1 MKFIITTSFLLISA
15 LSIAQN
21 KTVTNQ
27 SSIGCGPVAETNLK
41 KKMENQTKK
50 DEKNVLGTALQIAGT
65 SPITGFYRDGF
76 CSTGTADRG
85 IHVVAAIVTDKF
97 LQYSKARGNDLIT
110 PYPAYGFP
118 GLKAG
123 DKWCLCA
130 ARWKEAYDAGVAPP
144 VVLEA
149 THEKALE
156 YATLEELKGE
166 KIK

>member
-1 MKFIITTSFLLISA
+1 MKTLITTSLL
-15 LSIAQN
+15 LVSIVSLAQN
-21 KTVTNQ
+21 KVPANK
-27 SSIGCGPVAETNLK
+27 SKAGCGPVAETNLK

-50 DEKNVLGTALQIAGT
+50 DEKNVLGTELQMAGK

-76 CSTGTADRG
+76 CSTGIDDRG
-85 IHVVAAIVTDKF
+85 IHVVAAVVTDKF
-97 LQYSKARGNDLIT
+97 LQYSKSRGNDLIT

-156 YATLEELKGE
+156 YATLEELKGTLR
-166 KIK
+166 

>member
-1 MKFIITTSFLLISA
+1 MKIFITTSLLLISA

-27 SSIGCGPVAETNLK
+27 SSTGCGPVAETNLK
-41 KKMENQTKK
+41 KKMEKQTKK

-65 SPITGFYRDGF
+65 SPMTGFYRDGF

-85 IHVVAAIVTDKF
+85 IHVVAAVVTDEF

-130 ARWKEAYDAGVAPP
+130 ARWKEAYNAGVAPP